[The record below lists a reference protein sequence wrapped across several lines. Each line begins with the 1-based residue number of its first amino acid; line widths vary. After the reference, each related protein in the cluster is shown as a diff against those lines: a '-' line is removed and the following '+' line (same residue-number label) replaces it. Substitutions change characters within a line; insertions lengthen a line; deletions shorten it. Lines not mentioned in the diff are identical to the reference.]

1 MMLMLQLQNK
11 ISSICNEI
19 KSVKV
24 DVLLDTQTPDN
35 TRSGKVVE
43 KILVLFFCKLF
54 NQTI

>member
-1 MMLMLQLQNK
+1 MLQLQNK
-11 ISSICNEI
+11 ISSVCNEI

-24 DVLLDTQTPDN
+24 DVLLNTQTPDN

-43 KILVLFFCKLF
+43 KILFLFFWKLF